1 MIKMMIV
8 RHKTPY
14 MKPKK
19 SVGVPILAHSGELVL
34 PVETTSQLNN
44 YLLSKNKEMPSRL
57 RMKLKDLITTVPQF
71 KK

>member
-1 MIKMMIV
+1 MMII

-19 SVGVPILAHSGELVL
+19 SVGITILAHTGELVL

-44 YLLSKNKEMPSRL
+44 YLLSKDKEMPSRL

-71 KK
+71 RK